1 MIGVAVGSQNHK
13 SSVSKSEQ
21 CSVASAGKVKKA
33 EWIPPKDTWIA
44 IDAVTQHKRDS
55 EVKQAVRQSRAT
67 TWAGACC
74 RASDQQRR
82 MLPLEHRLEFQ
93 HSV

>member
-1 MIGVAVGSQNHK
+1 MIEVAVGSKNHK
-13 SSVSKSEQ
+13 SSVANSEQ
-21 CSVASAGKVKKA
+21 CSVASAGKVKNA
-33 EWIPPKDTWIA
+33 EWIPPEDTWIA
-44 IDAVTQHKRDS
+44 IDAVTQHTRDS

-82 MLPLEHRLEFQ
+82 MLPRQHHLEFQ